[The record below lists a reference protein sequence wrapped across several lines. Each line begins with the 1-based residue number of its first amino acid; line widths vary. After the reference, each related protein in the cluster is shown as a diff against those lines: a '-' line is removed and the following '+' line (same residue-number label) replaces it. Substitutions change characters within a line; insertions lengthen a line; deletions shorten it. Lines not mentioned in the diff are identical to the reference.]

1 MKAKKFLA
9 VAVSLAIAATAA
21 IGIAACGKKDN
32 DGHVHAYTEWDY
44 NETQH
49 WKYCKDDNTVNEKSK
64 EDHTFVGN
72 TCSECGYTKGGSTV
86 DPADP
91 DLDTRDLYVLGAGIG
106 TLSKANWTS
115 PTTSIKL
122 DKELDADKNTVY
134 TVELE
139 LYFGDEF
146 KILVPDAI
154 KKDADG
160 NDAWDTDLQ
169 FLYADLD
176 LTAVTDVTNPFSD
189 VQTNIHVNQ
198 GADGIYKFTIV
209 TKKDAALKANG
220 AAKVELVK
228 KLDGKQVTDQFDM
241 YIVGTVASKSTCNWP
256 TLCPGGAAG
265 VATNCIK
272 MNYDAETQ
280 TFSVNVQLS
289 TADRFKV
296 WNYKQADVNGGY
308 YPTGTG
314 NDLKVDAAGTY
325 TVAWH
330 VGADTPTITLVP
342 EA

>member
-21 IGIAACGKKDN
+21 IGIAACGKKD
-32 DGHVHAYTEWDY
+32 DHVHNY
-44 NETQH
+44 NKWVNDDPNQH
-49 WKYCKDDNTVNEKSK
+49 WKVCSICGVANEKSR
-64 EDHTFVGN
+64 EDHNFVGD
-72 TCSECGYTKGGSTV
+72 TCSECGYTKGGSSVT
-86 DPADP
+86 PADP

-106 TLSKANWTS
+106 TLSKANWSS

-169 FLYADLD
+169 FLFADLD
-176 LTAVTDVTNPFSD
+176 LTAVTEVTEPFSD
-189 VQTNIHVNQ
+189 VQSNIHVNQ
-198 GADGIYKFTIV
+198 GADGVYKFTIV

-220 AAKVELVK
+220 AVKVELLEK
-228 KLDGKQVTDQFDM
+228 KDAMDVTEQFDM
-241 YIVGTVASKSTCNWP
+241 YIVGSVASKSTCNWP

-272 MNYDAETQ
+272 MEYDAATQ

-296 WNYKQADVNGGY
+296 WNNKQADVNGGY

-314 NDLKVDAAGTY
+314 NDLKVETAGIY

-330 VGADTPTITLVP
+330 VGAEAPTITPVP
-342 EA
+342 AE